1 MINQKKNSMHTHQGK
16 KVCIQRLRDRH
27 SGSKKPFRHPWVLFY
42 RHDKYKQCRTM
53 GIHTLA
59 PARRLTSL
67 ANAAFDRISGK
78 IASGGHTRAVVVEEG
93 GVGLV
98 QYTLVTV
105 QPVTKRISRLSGKKP
120 GPMMMSSTHFLS
132 HSMKHSDE
140 VALVSRQEPFP

>member
-1 MINQKKNSMHTHQGK
+1 
-16 KVCIQRLRDRH
+16 
-27 SGSKKPFRHPWVLFY
+27 
-42 RHDKYKQCRTM
+42 M

-59 PARRLTSL
+59 PAGRLTSL

-78 IASGGHTRAVVVEEG
+78 IASGGHTRAMVVEEG
-93 GVGLV
+93 GVDLV

-105 QPVTKRISRLSGKKP
+105 QPVTKRISRLSEKKP
-120 GPMMMSSTHFLS
+120 GTMMMSSTHFLS